1 MHESMQRSWNCGCSV
16 GRRRDRTHWQN
27 HTQAR
32 PDQASR
38 HFLNNYASYTVTA
51 MTTPTNVRTHHL
63 CIGTCW
69 CVCKPWSTRCRC
81 CVCRMNAMNMWSG
94 ERAERV
100 RRCVTGVCPCRP
112 WRARC
117 HYQHVRQS
125 CYAALGGQT
134 FRWIPD
140 RTNPPFHHTN
150 ICCASHLCPI
160 FARCG
165 RTVAS
170 KVCMP
175 GEISTDSVTPQNSTL
190 PSDIKTR
197 LCSQLHDASRP
208 NCRGQLRAN
217 RTRHTSI
224 AYTNN
229 RHCWVSVTVQTGYV

>member
-32 PDQASR
+32 LNQASR

-100 RRCVTGVCPCRP
+100 RRCVIGVCPCRP

-125 CYAALGGQT
+125 CYAALSGQT

-140 RTNPPFHHTN
+140 RTNPLFITRIYVVRATCVLYSHAVVGQWHPKC
-150 ICCASHLCPI
+150 ICP
-160 FARCG
+160 
-165 RTVAS
+165 V
-170 KVCMP
+170 K
-175 GEISTDSVTPQNSTL
+175 SVPTQW
-190 PSDIKTR
+190 
-197 LCSQLHDASRP
+197 LHWILLYP
-208 NCRGQLRAN
+208 
-217 RTRHTSI
+217 
-224 AYTNN
+224 
-229 RHCWVSVTVQTGYV
+229 VT